1 MSCCTCR
8 PVGLPSCYPDSGV
21 VIYVGNKG
29 ANQKFTPI
37 WFIFDLQN
45 RESVC
50 IYLIQF
56 FFPQGWAGFI
66 LHLFSGMCRKP
77 YNAIWRQCVAEIASR
92 EFSFMLYPKM
102 LMWLFTTL
110 PSFIKRN
117 LCSCGVLW
125 MWLAEQTSGKFAGV
139 KQIAALEKI
148 QTAWEWHSVL
158 FSVEKL

>member
-1 MSCCTCR
+1 MVYLQT
-8 PVGLPSCYPDSGV
+8 SGFAFLLSWFWGSYLCWQQRSQSK
-21 VIYVGNKG
+21 IYSHLIYSWLAK
-29 ANQKFTPI
+29 QRI
-37 WFIFDLQN
+37 SLHIFN
-45 RESVC
+45 T
-50 IYLIQF
+50 I
-56 FFPQGWAGFI
+56 FFPQGWASFI

-77 YNAIWRQCVAEIASR
+77 YNAIWRHCVAEIASR

-110 PSFIKRN
+110 PSFIKRS

-148 QTAWEWHSVL
+148 QTVWEWHSVL